1 MSSKKEQIL
10 ASALELFVTL
20 GFHGAST
27 SAIAKNAGIS
37 NGILFHYFKTKEEL
51 IIELYIEIKKGMMDA
66 LEIDTI
72 TSQTE

>member
-10 ASALELFVTL
+10 TSALELFVTL
-20 GFHGAST
+20 GFHGTST

-51 IIELYIEIKKGMMDA
+51 ITELYIEIKKGMMDA
-66 LEIDTI
+66 L
-72 TSQTE
+72 